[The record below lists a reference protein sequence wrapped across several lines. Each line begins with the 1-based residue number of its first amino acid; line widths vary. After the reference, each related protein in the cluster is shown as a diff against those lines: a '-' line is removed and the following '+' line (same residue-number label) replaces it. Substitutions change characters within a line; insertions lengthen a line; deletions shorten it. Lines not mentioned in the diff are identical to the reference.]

1 MFTPKEAILAIAGSQ
16 WPIHQCLAN
25 FWYIDQSA
33 VSLWDLA
40 NGSDLTEHTFSPS
53 NIFCLSHIDFYT
65 RQEKELQPGCASN
78 QACWR
83 CDRICP
89 KPKNFQWASPACTLD
104 MWSQEK
110 RERTFPRLKP
120 PGWLP
125 STSWLDLELNTI
137 WVDKCGDILP
147 LFASW
152 TLFGHWLRHMAWRRS
167 TSELDITVQSMMKVG
182 SSVP

>member
-1 MFTPKEAILAIAGSQ
+1 MFTPKGAVLAIAGSQ
-16 WPIHQCLAN
+16 WPILQCFAN
-25 FWYIDQSA
+25 SCYIDQSA
-33 VSLWDLA
+33 VSLW
-40 NGSDLTEHTFSPS
+40 GSDLTEHTFSPS
-53 NIFCLSHIDFYT
+53 NIFCLSHIDFDT
-65 RQEKELQPGCASN
+65 KKELQPGCASN
-78 QACWR
+78 QACWWY
-83 CDRICP
+83 DRICH

-120 PGWLP
+120 PGRLR
-125 STSWLDLELNTI
+125 STSWLDLKEHTI
-137 WVDKCGDILP
+137 WVEKWGDIFP
-147 LFASW
+147 FFASW